1 MRTALCLVW
10 LLGMAVPQPAGTAE
24 LEASPI
30 ELQAIR
36 VAEAEPSGL
45 AGAPDRLEDILPAGA
60 PLIVHFWAT
69 WCVPCRGELPE
80 LAEFRQALP
89 PELSARLVVV
99 SVDKRP
105 RVQVRRFLESDIDL
119 PEFQTYLI
127 DPAEAGSRFQII
139 GYPLTLFLSPDG
151 TVARRISGAAPW
163 PDKAFRR
170 QVLEH
175 LSASPKGI

>member
-1 MRTALCLVW
+1 METVLCLFW
-10 LLGMAVPQPAGTAE
+10 LLGLAVPLTPGTAE
-24 LEASPI
+24 LKASPF
-30 ELQAIR
+30 ELPAIR
-36 VAEAEPSGL
+36 VAEADPVGM
-45 AGAPDRLEDILPAGA
+45 AAAPDRLEDILPADA
-60 PLIVHFWAT
+60 PLIIHFWAT

-105 RVQVRRFLESDIDL
+105 RAQVRRFLESDIDL

-139 GYPLTLFLSPDG
+139 GYPLTLFLTPDG
-151 TVARRISGAAPW
+151 AVVRRISGAAPW
-163 PDKAFRR
+163 PDKSFRL
-170 QVLEH
+170 QVTGH
-175 LSASPKGI
+175 LSAQPEDN